1 MGAGRR
7 AAGRSGEGEEVEEE
21 VEEWFED
28 YWREK
33 SVFGGCESSVL

>member
-7 AAGRSGEGEEVEEE
+7 AAGRSGEGEEEEEE

-28 YWREK
+28 YW
-33 SVFGGCESSVL
+33 G